1 MSKRISD
8 KYLKDFFNLDDSEES
23 KADLEELSG
32 KLKKLTF
39 EHGENIITAGED
51 ADGMFFIESGSATV
65 LNKNGEQVNLMHI
78 GQYFGEYAVLTG
90 EKRLTTVRAFGKTV
104 VYKVENEDLL
114 SFLSKHPHV
123 YSEMMKKVYGQL
135 SSKHSQILAL
145 SSMKKGVLSH
155 PANDHPITLKQGLF
169 QYGFLALVVI
179 ASFLLPRG
187 ISGPIFLLPLIFM
200 IAYVL
205 ITKRTLESIVASC
218 LIAGI
223 LAYKGHFLTGTM
235 DALIETFGAADN
247 VFTVIVMVLMGALV
261 NLIVNSGG
269 VTAFEKSAAKH
280 AKSQKH
286 VFFTSFVIMIMTS
299 IDEGLNMLCAQYAL
313 YNPSKE
319 KRIPRERQ
327 ALFYG
332 MLPVVLCSFVPL
344 SLWGIFVIGTMNVTF
359 GADSVALFCKA
370 IPFNFFSIIT
380 VIAMILLSL
389 GKLPRN
395 KQLKAGDKRV
405 EENGDLWPEGSEK
418 YLSEHSTEVWGKIS
432 NVMLPIIVLMV
443 ASLAVRSISSGSFSV
458 DSSIGLTVALL
469 FTFALF
475 CLRRIMSPSEFV
487 EYAVQGIADSTLPV
501 IMYLMTIFFSS
512 MLDTLK
518 LDTYFELAIDEFD
531 HLLFLL
537 PAAVFLFCMLL
548 TTALGSSWA
557 MYAIAF
563 PIVYSLVKNF
573 GIDSTTV
580 LALFIG
586 AIAGAG
592 IAGEKNCAFTFEA
605 LNVGTT
611 VGIAPDVAKKLRL
624 FYSTIVSLIAFVLYL
639 IAGIIC
645 FG

>member
-1 MSKRISD
+1 MAKRISD
-8 KYLKDFFNLDDSEES
+8 KYLKDFFNLDDSDES
-23 KADLEELSG
+23 KADLDNLVG

-51 ADGMFFIESGSATV
+51 ADGMFFIESGAATV
-65 LNKNGEQVNLMHI
+65 LNKNGEQVNLMHV

-90 EKRLTTVRAFGKTV
+90 EKRLTTVRAHGRTV

-114 SFLSKHPHV
+114 SFLSKHPQI

-155 PANDHPITLKQGLF
+155 PSNDHPITLKQGLF
-169 QYGFLALVVI
+169 QYGFLALTVVI
-179 ASFLLPRG
+179 SFFLPD
-187 ISGPIFLLPLIFM
+187 ITSGPIFLIPLIFM

-205 ITKRTLESIVASC
+205 ITKRTLESIIASC

-223 LAYKGHFLTGTM
+223 LTYRGNFLTGTM

-247 VFTVIVMVLMGALV
+247 VFTVIVMALMGALV

-269 VTAFEKSAAKH
+269 VTAFEKAATKH
-280 AKSQKH
+280 AGSTKRI
-286 VFFTSFVIMIMTS
+286 FFTSFVIMIMTS

-332 MLPVVLCSFVPL
+332 MLPVVLCSFIPL
-344 SLWGIFVIGTMNVTF
+344 SLWGIFVIGTMTVTF
-359 GADSVALFCKA
+359 GTDSVALFCRA
-370 IPFNFFSIIT
+370 IPFNFFSIVT
-380 VIAMILLSL
+380 VISMVLLSL
-389 GKLPRN
+389 GWLPRN
-395 KQLKAGDKRV
+395 KQLKEGDKRV
-405 EENGDLWPEGSEK
+405 EENGALWPDGSEK

-432 NVMLPIIVLMV
+432 NVMLPIVVLMA
-443 ASLAVRSISSGSFSV
+443 ASLLVRTVSSGSFSV

-475 CLRRIMSPSEFV
+475 CLRRIMSPAQFV
-487 EYAVQGIADSTLPV
+487 EYAVEGISGSTLPI
-501 IMYLMTIFFSS
+501 IMYLLTIFFSS

-518 LDTYFELAIDEFD
+518 LDTYFELAIDRFD

-548 TTALGSSWA
+548 TTSLGSSWA
-557 MYAIAF
+557 MYAISF
-563 PIVYSLVKNF
+563 PIVFSLLKNF
-573 GIDSTTV
+573 GIDSGSV
-580 LALFIG
+580 IALFIG

-592 IAGEKNCAFTFEA
+592 IAGEKNCAFTYEA

-611 VGIAPDVAKKLRL
+611 VGIAPEVAKKLRL
-624 FYSTIVSLIAFVLYL
+624 FYSMVVSIIAFMLYL
-639 IAGIIC
+639 IAGIVC